1 MYPPGSNLTNPLF
14 GIKNHFPVFTGESYE
29 YYSLLS
35 VISIYIVNTEKKERF
50 SFAYIYRSYNLL
62 KKLLKANLKI
72 ISLLLYIAKV
82 KSFAPG
88 HCSRPSAPP

>member
-1 MYPPGSNLTNPLF
+1 VYPPGSNLTNPLF

-50 SFAYIYRSYNLL
+50 SFAYI
-62 KKLLKANLKI
+62 
-72 ISLLLYIAKV
+72 
-82 KSFAPG
+82 
-88 HCSRPSAPP
+88 